1 MIRPNDGGED
11 TAKMITYSQMARRLE
26 SESVMS
32 KEQLAEFTRKLS
44 MLSDS
49 GVEGIYQSAYQ
60 ECRYN
65 GRELPQPA
73 AVQRLVAAWRVLR
86 QVQACGTAVALRCDK
101 QYTRF
106 MPAMTKAVA
115 AQILFVA
122 TGFGQTTIQDL
133 GSLVGKHVV
142 VQRTGLCQP
151 GTFNA
156 VLTYAGKTATV
167 LAVTP
172 KKMPQIPPSAMSRIP
187 QGQMRELLEGK
198 GAIFLLKFEDG
209 TELDSCAAIT
219 PSTMSDFVALVPGQT
234 LESAPKPTVPNPS
247 PTQPQECPVSITNL
261 TSGNSFKASMLV
273 SMESQG
279 NSPSIGK
286 SFLTVKYQNNSN
298 KEVTGIRFRVSY
310 FNSVQEVQHVSDVIT
325 PTGAKLKPKKSF
337 SVVQPDWVYVGTE
350 KMKLSGW
357 VDKVV
362 FVDGTSWTDN
372 GSEGCAAASH

>member
-1 MIRPNDGGED
+1 VLM
-11 TAKMITYSQMARRLE
+11 
-26 SESVMS
+26 
-32 KEQLAEFTRKLS
+32 
-44 MLSDS
+44 
-49 GVEGIYQSAYQ
+49 
-60 ECRYN
+60 
-65 GRELPQPA
+65 
-73 AVQRLVAAWRVLR
+73 RVL
-86 QVQACGTAVALRCDK
+86 
-101 QYTRF
+101 
-106 MPAMTKAVA
+106 AVA
-115 AQILFVA
+115 ALILFVA

-133 GSLVGKHVV
+133 SSLVGKQVV

-151 GTFNA
+151 GTYNA

-172 KKMPQIPPSAMSRIP
+172 KHMPQMPQSAMNRIP

-198 GAIFLLKFEDG
+198 GAIILLKFEDG

-219 PSTMSDFVALVPGQT
+219 PSTMSDFIALVTGQT
-234 LESAPKPTVPNPS
+234 LEPAPRPTTSNAPPI
-247 PTQPQECPVSITNL
+247 QPQECPVSITNL

-279 NSPSIGK
+279 NSRSIGK
-286 SFLTVKYQNNSN
+286 SFLTVKYQNDSN

-337 SVVQPDWVYVGTE
+337 SVVQPDWVFVGTE

-362 FVDGTSWTDN
+362 FVDGTSWSDN
-372 GSEGCAAASH
+372 GSKVCAAASH